1 MAGTFGFFTNA
12 ALTVALSTSLKASG
26 ASTDFRIWFGSAQT
40 EDAYK
45 AEANSDPGVD
55 QIEIS
60 VTDSAPATGHAT
72 TAVKLALTEGGL
84 PTAVGGD
91 PLDIGTSVNSGAA
104 NAVEVWVR
112 VADVIGSLAT
122 DTTLGL
128 TTNTLIEGAVV

>member
-1 MAGTFGFFTNA
+1 MAGTFKFWTNA

-26 ASTDFRIWFGSAQT
+26 SSTDFRIWFGSAEA

-45 AEANSDPGVD
+45 VEADSDPGVD

-60 VTDSAPATGHAT
+60 ITDSAPSTGHAAS
-72 TAVKLALTEGGL
+72 AVKLALTEAGLATATGGV
-84 PTAVGGD
+84 A
-91 PLDIGTSVNSGAA
+91 LDIGTSVNSGAA

-112 VADVIGSLAT
+112 VADAIGSLAT

-128 TTNTLIEGAVV
+128 TTNTLIESAVT

>member
-26 ASTDFRIWFGSAQT
+26 SSTDFRIWFGSAET

-45 AEANSDPGVD
+45 VEADSDPGVD
-55 QIEIS
+55 QITIS
-60 VTDSAPATGHAT
+60 ITDSSPGSGHEA
-72 TAVKLALTEGGL
+72 TAVKLALTEAGLATATGG
-84 PTAVGGD
+84 AA
-91 PLDIGTSVNSGAA
+91 LDVGTSVNSGAA

-112 VADVIGSLAT
+112 VADVVGSLAT

-128 TTNTLIEGAVV
+128 TTNEVIESAVT